1 MKKKLLI
8 VFFAFLMMF
17 SFVGCSND
25 NQGVNDGTDTTVR
38 EDIDDATDSVKNG
51 IEDTGD
57 AIKDGIEDTGD
68 AIRGD
73 NDGTTGTHND
83 GMTGMDKDKTNE

>member
-8 VFFAFLMMF
+8 VFFAFLMVF
-17 SFVGCSND
+17 SFVGCGND
-25 NQGVNDGTDTTVR
+25 SEDINDGTDTTVR

-57 AIKDGIEDTGD
+57 AI
-68 AIRGD
+68 RD
-73 NDGTTGTHND
+73 NND
-83 GMTGMDKDKTNE
+83 GMDKADNNGMDKDKTNE

>member
-8 VFFAFLMMF
+8 VFFAFLMVF
-17 SFVGCSND
+17 SFVGCGND
-25 NQGVNDGTDTTVR
+25 SEDINDGTDTTVR

-68 AIRGD
+68 AIRD
-73 NDGTTGTHND
+73 NND
-83 GMTGMDKDKTNE
+83 GMDKADNDGMDKDKTNE